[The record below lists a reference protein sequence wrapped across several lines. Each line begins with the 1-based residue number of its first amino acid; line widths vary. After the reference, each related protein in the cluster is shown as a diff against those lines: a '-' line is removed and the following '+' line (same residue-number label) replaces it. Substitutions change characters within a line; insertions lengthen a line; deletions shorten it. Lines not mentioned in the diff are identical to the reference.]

1 MQSLIVENFI
11 NIFQRKFQCVHKN
24 ALTHANEGYCP
35 DCGAY
40 LKKYFY
46 IIRCAHCD
54 IKRVGSKKFDK
65 FSTETHFC
73 QNCGGQ
79 EFYVNKLE
87 KISFIDISYA
97 IHSKELVECE
107 NELRALFS
115 QIWVENK
122 EEMAAQSIR
131 LIASRV

>member
-1 MQSLIVENFI
+1 MQNLLVENFI
-11 NIFQRKFQCVHKN
+11 GLFQKKFQCVHKN
-24 ALTHANEGYCP
+24 ALIYANEGYCP

-46 IIRCAHCD
+46 IIRCANCD
-54 IKRVGSKKFDK
+54 IKREGSKQLDK
-65 FSTETHFC
+65 FVPETHFC
-73 QNCGGQ
+73 RNCGGR

-87 KISFIDISYA
+87 KISFIDIRYA

-115 QIWVENK
+115 QIWVEDK
-122 EEMAAQSIR
+122 EAAAAQSIK
-131 LIASRV
+131 LISKRV